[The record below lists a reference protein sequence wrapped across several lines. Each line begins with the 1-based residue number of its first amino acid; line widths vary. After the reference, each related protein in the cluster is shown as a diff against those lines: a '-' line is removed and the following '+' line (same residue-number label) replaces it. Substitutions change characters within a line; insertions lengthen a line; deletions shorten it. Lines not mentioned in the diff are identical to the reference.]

1 MLPNLSTN
9 SIVRVFSRMAY
20 VDIKGQ
26 SERENILQSD
36 GTGKSFSSFIS
47 VTIVDVRNYSSR
59 TYNQFE
65 RFATCEWV

>member
-1 MLPNLSTN
+1 
-9 SIVRVFSRMAY
+9 MAY